1 MKEFNILTPLLE
13 VLEIDTNGCRHR
25 DLEYCEFKIH
35 APLLVSLIC
44 SGVVAK
50 DYVLMC
56 SFLVLD
62 YAEVSFTISDDESG
76 RWEQRI
82 SHVIRKFVGAL
93 SRVRQLS
100 LSLSVS
106 RTEALSVADD
116 FVSNLPTFQNLNKLN
131 LCFGATKDIRIYAL
145 LGVAPNLEC
154 LVFSLESVQNF

>member
-106 RTEALSVADD
+106 RTEVDHLCDDDKECDKSEELFRHFQSVR
-116 FVSNLPTFQNLNKLN
+116 FVEFI
-131 LCFGATKDIRIYAL
+131 GRRR
-145 LGVAPNLEC
+145 
-154 LVFSLESVQNF
+154 ESR